1 MELQIILGLSL
12 LRNIALRDRD
22 RARTGQWRLSRGC
35 KKTIKLFQ
43 VAMAWKSLRGGGG
56 GVFPYN
62 PLGLQLII

>member
-35 KKTIKLFQ
+35 KKNPQTFSSGNGMEIPE
-43 VAMAWKSLRGGGG
+43 GGG